1 MSGLDWI
8 VLLVAVQRLAELVY
22 ARNNQKQLL
31 AAGGIEHGAGH
42 YPLFIVLHS
51 TWLVA
56 IWVFADPSKPV
67 DLVLLGV
74 FIGLQAL
81 RVWVVLTL
89 GRYWTTRIITIPDA
103 ALVQRGP
110 YRCIRHPNYVVV
122 VLEIA
127 ILPAIFGLWY
137 VALVYSALNI
147 LLLIHRIR
155 IEDAALKPRR
165 DHALAGR

>member
-22 ARNNQKQLL
+22 ARHNQKQLL

-56 IWVFADPSKPV
+56 IWVFADPSKSV

-110 YRCIRHPNYVVV
+110 YRWIRHPNYVVV

-137 VALVYSALNI
+137 VALVYSVLNI

-155 IEDAALKPRR
+155 IEDTALKPRR